1 MVPLQGVRRVA
12 ELLHLLQPL
21 THLTSLAVCGP
32 ASWTPFLL
40 SLAMDCSSLSLH
52 SQEEN
57 LTDREGREL
66 LRRRL
71 ALLSYLLRSPLYDRR
86 SKVTSDG
93 IDSLSPGYQSTEV
106 WDEEAKAK
114 SGHYSH
120 LVAGLDILVVEES
133 PVGAPAGV
141 SGRGHTQVSA

>member
-1 MVPLQGVRRVA
+1 
-12 ELLHLLQPL
+12 
-21 THLTSLAVCGP
+21 
-32 ASWTPFLL
+32 
-40 SLAMDCSSLSLH
+40 MDCSSLSLH

-93 IDSLSPGYQSTEV
+93 VDSLSPGYQSTEV

-114 SGHYSH
+114 SWH
-120 LVAGLDILVVEES
+120 
-133 PVGAPAGV
+133 
-141 SGRGHTQVSA
+141 

>member
-114 SGHYSH
+114 SWH
-120 LVAGLDILVVEES
+120 
-133 PVGAPAGV
+133 
-141 SGRGHTQVSA
+141 